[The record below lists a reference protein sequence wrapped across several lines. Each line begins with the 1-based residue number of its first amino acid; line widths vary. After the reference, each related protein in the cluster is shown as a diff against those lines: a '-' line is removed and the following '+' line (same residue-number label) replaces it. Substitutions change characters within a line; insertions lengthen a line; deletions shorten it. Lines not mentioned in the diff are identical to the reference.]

1 MGFLATTVNT
11 KVLNR
16 FGIEIRRHRSPA
28 VIQILN
34 YFNFDTVIDVGANI
48 GQFARSILDNG
59 FQGEVFSIEPSS
71 EAFNELVAESKR
83 YQKWHVIPRCA
94 LGAFEGEAKLNLSA
108 NSYSSSIL
116 DILSTHTRAAPE
128 SAYISEESVRLET
141 LDGLFASDAAKS
153 RNCFLKLDVKG

>member
-94 LGAFEGEAKLNLSA
+94 LGAFEGEAKLTFQQIHILLLSWTYFRRTQGPHQNLPIFQKNLS
-108 NSYSSSIL
+108 
-116 DILSTHTRAAPE
+116 DW
-128 SAYISEESVRLET
+128 
-141 LDGLFASDAAKS
+141 
-153 RNCFLKLDVKG
+153 KL